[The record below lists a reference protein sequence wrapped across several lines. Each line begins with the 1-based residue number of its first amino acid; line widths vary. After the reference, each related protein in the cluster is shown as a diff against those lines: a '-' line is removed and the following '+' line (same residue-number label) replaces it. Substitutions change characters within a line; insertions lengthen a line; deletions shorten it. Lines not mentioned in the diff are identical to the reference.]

1 MDEVSDTHALRRCFG
16 LDKLLVRDHHIT
28 TEALH
33 KAAQWPM
40 IEQVLLVNTLR
51 WLGHVAQMPA
61 HRLPKQAL
69 WGFWADGSFRPR
81 HATTHIQ
88 WIHRTLQYAD
98 IHEMHWFRL
107 AQNTEDTTWDT
118 LLRRAFPRHILNNR
132 GKRAISAWKPG
143 RPLPDTTVRRR
154 RTRNVWARPASML
167 SNKECP
173 ACGKVCANAHERKT
187 HYNQT
192 HAVTGLHLTT
202 IPTFQCKE
210 CLRHFHNAWTLASHS
225 CPAIHQL
232 PIPEGADETGWKPL
246 RVPQLNPPPREWTLY
261 TDGSGGT
268 AAHPQAGWGL
278 AVYDAA
284 ECQQIY
290 RRLRT
295 TRNITWQWV
304 KGHANHTG
312 NEKANRLADAGSRGQ
327 VGEHSKRWAAP
338 HRLALA
344 AVNTEKCRKCGRFFR
359 DARICGAHEMTCTAG
374 PAILTDEQPCRKCG
388 EMQKDRK
395 ARTAHEAILGSQT
408 PVLWRATLSVNPNSA
423 LNTALRT
430 THRSGDWH
438 VCKRKY
444 SVAALEI
451 ACL

>member
-1 MDEVSDTHALRRCFG
+1 MTRPPSHTHLEETFTDWNEKLNRDKTETLVLTPGATPETNNKSEAPHRKVRHVGGILNDAGTQWADTLHRYIMAKKRAKDIAKAWSTGTSHGRGNTSRVKIATRLRIMLSVVVPTLTTFGRSRAWTKSQIRSLQAVQTYALRRCFG

-154 RTRNVWARPASML
+154 RTRNVWVRPASML

-173 ACGKVCANAHERKT
+173 ACGKVCANAHERRT

-284 ECQQIY
+284 
-290 RRLRT
+290 
-295 TRNITWQWV
+295 
-304 KGHANHTG
+304 
-312 NEKANRLADAGSRGQ
+312 D
-327 VGEHSKRWAAP
+327 
-338 HRLALA
+338 
-344 AVNTEKCRKCGRFFR
+344 TESSNCLFFFF
-359 DARICGAHEMTCTAG
+359 
-374 PAILTDEQPCRKCG
+374 
-388 EMQKDRK
+388 
-395 ARTAHEAILGSQT
+395 
-408 PVLWRATLSVNPNSA
+408 
-423 LNTALRT
+423 
-430 THRSGDWH
+430 
-438 VCKRKY
+438 
-444 SVAALEI
+444 
-451 ACL
+451 